1 MKLKKNGQPSVI
13 QSRNYF
19 PSIAK
24 SFSKIPA
31 KPTNNRIIAMCR
43 YYSSLFY
50 QIIMGLTLAINLTSC
65 AATGTNA
72 STGQYIDDSA
82 ISAKIKAKFLND
94 PVVSGLS
101 ISVETHK
108 GMVQLSG
115 FAKTNSEIKQAERLV
130 RETEGVQA
138 VRNDILLKD

>member
-1 MKLKKNGQPSVI
+1 MKLKKNGQPSAI
-13 QSRNYF
+13 QSRNCF

-24 SFSKIPA
+24 PFSRIPA
-31 KPTNNRIIAMCR
+31 KLANNRIIAMFKS
-43 YYSSLFY
+43 YSSLFNK
-50 QIIMGLTLAINLTSC
+50 IILGLTLAITLISC
-65 AATGTNA
+65 ATNGTNA

-82 ISAKIKAKFLND
+82 ISAKIKAKLLND

-101 ISVETHK
+101 INVETHK

-115 FAKTNSEIKQAERLV
+115 FAKTNSEIKKAERLV
-130 RETEGVQA
+130 RETDGVQT